1 MLNLQKL
8 TDIHLRSHTDSE
20 VEPTGDISYIYLF
33 SAIGLFILLIACIN
47 YMNLATARSAGRAK
61 EVGMRKVVGALRAQ
75 LIGQFLSE
83 SILLVTLALGIAI
96 LLVVLCLPA
105 LNNFTHKQLAFQPTA
120 RSCFP
125 EYSGWHYVANGSG
138 SR

>member
-1 MLNLQKL
+1 MEAAFPAFQDKHVPAEEGRKPSTFSVLNLQKL
-8 TDIHLRSHTDSE
+8 TDIHLKSHTDSE

-61 EVGMRKVVGALRAQ
+61 EVGMRKVVGALRTQ

-83 SILLVTLALGIAI
+83 SILLVTFALGHCHAAGGT
-96 LLVVLCLPA
+96 LL
-105 LNNFTHKQLAFQPTA
+105 A
-120 RSCFP
+120 R
-125 EYSGWHYVANGSG
+125 AQ
-138 SR
+138 

>member
-1 MLNLQKL
+1 RVVANFPAFQNKHVPSEEGRQAATWSVLNLQKL

-20 VEPTGDISYIYLF
+20 VEPTGDITYIYLF

-61 EVGMRKVVGALRAQ
+61 EVGMRKVVGALRSQ

-83 SILLVTLALGIAI
+83 SFLLVTLSL
-96 LLVVLCLPA
+96 
-105 LNNFTHKQLAFQPTA
+105 
-120 RSCFP
+120 
-125 EYSGWHYVANGSG
+125 
-138 SR
+138 